1 MKFSFRQKLLIYIAA
16 PIALLYIGIWTYTV
30 ITLSR
35 DDKRQIEEQMKE
47 LVTTYANQVDG
58 NLKEL
63 EEINQ
68 TIVNALESF
77 PSLSEA
83 QLYDYLTRNVK
94 LNPLIY
100 GSAIAYQPYGF
111 RPNQRLFAPYVFDN
125 GQIQKVNIAQ
135 IYDYTRPDY
144 QWFHQAI
151 STGKP
156 AWSEPYLGQA
166 GKVLMVSYSAPFA
179 INGKVRGVSTLD
191 VPLETLSD
199 RIQIEALKKRDFFIL
214 DRRGVVIF
222 HNKTEFI
229 DQNAFDI
236 AKQLNRPDIKALVEA
251 MVAGES
257 GQVRMPRWSDNEQ
270 QWVFYSPIRRT
281 GWSLAIRINE
291 REALAYVH
299 EQTLKGILYLIVSL
313 GLIVSLTWL
322 VTNRLTMPLRKLD
335 GAARDIA
342 QGNLD
347 VVVEIDS
354 HDEIGNLART
364 FSDMAGQLKESF
376 GELQKFNQSLEAL
389 VVERTQALKVANT
402 ELMQKEALLQK
413 QSEVIPRLNNSPA
426 LQQGNL
432 GILLRSVTQAAGET
446 LNLKRAAIWQF
457 TDTGLVCVDLYR
469 EGERRHRSDLEW
481 SWAKYPQFL
490 SLLQQGLTFISSHLT
505 TDARL
510 VELMS
515 YFEAYDIQAILYMP
529 VCFSNKVVGFLGVEA
544 VGEVRDWLIEERNFI
559 RNLTDMVSLGIAARD
574 RVQAELELVKAKEAA
589 EAANQAKSIF
599 LANMSHELRTP
610 LNAILGFSQLL
621 LRDASLTHKQ
631 QQTLGTINRSGE
643 HLLGLINDVLDMAK
657 IEAGRTVLQLEAVD
671 LGHLLQ
677 TVQDMLQVRASAKQI
692 YLKFEIDPDLPPA
705 VEADPGKLRQVLV
718 NLLGNAIKFTQRGG
732 VTLTVTQAEPMTSPD
747 LRQDVPGTP
756 VTFTIADTGI
766 GMGPEE
772 LQILFQPFVQTDSSK
787 KVSEGTGLGL
797 AISRQ
802 FIQLMGGDIQVQSL
816 KGQGSTFTF
825 TIPLKRLQPQ
835 RSQTSPQHITH
846 LAAGQRLYRI
856 LAVDDKAENREL
868 LCQLLRP
875 LGFEVMTAND
885 GQEAID
891 VWDRENPDLI
901 LMDIKMP
908 VMDGE
913 TATRNIRARLG
924 EERGSGTKIIALTA
938 SVFESERQA
947 LADAGCDDFMVKPF
961 NNDYLLER
969 IKVHLGCEYVYAD
982 AAPPR
987 LTPVT
992 VVADLTPA
1000 ALQVMPQA
1008 WIANLAAAAK
1018 KLNAK
1023 QVKELIAAIPA
1034 EQASLKES
1042 LEGLLQRLRF
1052 DELVKLCVHSAEVN

>member
-16 PIALLYIGIWTYTV
+16 PIALLYVGIWIYTI
-30 ITLSR
+30 ITLSQ
-35 DDKRQIEEQMKE
+35 DDRRQIEGQMQE
-47 LVTTYANQVDG
+47 LVTTYANQLDG

-63 EEINQ
+63 EGINQ

-77 PSLSEA
+77 PNLSED
-83 QLYDYLTRNVK
+83 QLFHYLARNVN

-111 RPNQRLFAPYVFDN
+111 RPNQRLFAPYVYND

-135 IYDYTRPDY
+135 IYDYTDPSY
-144 QWFHQAI
+144 QWFHKAI
-151 STGKP
+151 QTGKP
-156 AWSEPYLGQA
+156 AWSDPYLGQA
-166 GKVLMVSYSAPFA
+166 GKVLMVSYSTPFR
-179 INGKVRGVSTLD
+179 INGQVRGVSTLD
-191 VPLETLSD
+191 IPLESLSE
-199 RIQIEALKKRDFFIL
+199 RIQVDALRKRDFFIV
-214 DRRGVVIF
+214 DRQGLVIF
-222 HNKTEFI
+222 HNQTEFI
-229 DQNAFDI
+229 DQNALEI
-236 AKQLNRPDIKALVEA
+236 AEKLNRPDIKALIEA
-251 MVAGES
+251 MTSGKS
-257 GQVRMPRWSDNEQ
+257 GQVRMPRWIDNEQ
-270 QWVFYSPIRRT
+270 QWVFYSPIQRT

-299 EQTLKGILYLIVSL
+299 GQTLKGILYLIASL
-313 GLIVSLTWL
+313 GLIVALTWL
-322 VTNRLTMPLRKLD
+322 VTNRLTMPLLKLD
-335 GAARDIA
+335 IAAREIA

-347 VVVEIDS
+347 VVVDVDS
-354 HDEIGNLART
+354 YDEIGNLART

-389 VVERTQALKVANT
+389 VIERTQALEAANY

-432 GILLRSVTQAAGET
+432 GTLLRSVTQAAGET

-457 TDTGLVCVDLYR
+457 TDTGLVCLDLYR

-490 SLLQQGLTFISSHLT
+490 SFLQQGLTFISSHLA

-515 YFEAYDIQAILYMP
+515 YFAAYDIQAILYMP
-529 VCFSNKVVGFLGVEA
+529 VRFSNKVVGFLGVEA
-544 VGEVRDWLIEERNFI
+544 IGEHRDWLIEERNFI

-589 EAANQAKSIF
+589 EAANQAKSVF

-621 LRDASLTHKQ
+621 LRDASLSQKQ

-657 IEAGRTVLQLEAVD
+657 IEAGRTLLQLETVD
-671 LGHLLQ
+671 FNHLLH
-677 TVQDMLQVRASAKQI
+677 TVQDMLQVRAQAKRI
-692 YLKFEIDPDLPPA
+692 YLRFELDDHLPA
-705 VEADPGKLRQVLV
+705 TVEADPGKLRQVLV
-718 NLLGNAIKFTQRGG
+718 NLLGNAIKFTQVGG
-732 VTLTVTQAEPMTSPD
+732 VTLTVVQDDQATSPD
-747 LRQDVPGTP
+747 LSSTAAVPIQ
-756 VTFTIADTGI
+756 FTIMDTGI

-772 LQILFQPFVQTDSSK
+772 LKILFQPFVQTDSSK

-802 FIQLMGGDIQVQSL
+802 FVQLMGGDIQVQSQ
-816 KGQGSTFTF
+816 KGQGSTFSF
-825 TIPLKRLQPQ
+825 TIPLKQLQAPKVP
-835 RSQTSPQHITH
+835 TSPQHISH
-846 LAAGQRLYRI
+846 LAPGQPTYKI
-856 LAVDDKAENREL
+856 LAVDDKTENREL
-868 LCQLLRP
+868 LSQLLSP
-875 LGFEVMTAND
+875 LGFEVITAHD

-891 VWDRENPDLI
+891 MWERENPDLI

-913 TATRNIRARLG
+913 TATRLIKAELG
-924 EERGSGTKIIALTA
+924 DRRTKIIALTA

-961 NNDYLLER
+961 NSDYLLER
-969 IKVHLGCEYVYAD
+969 IKIHLGCEYVYSESGLTT
-982 AAPPR
+982 PTSPTVTPE
-987 LTPVT
+987 LTPE
-992 VVADLTPA
+992 AI
-1000 ALQVMPQA
+1000 QVMPQA
-1008 WIANLAAAAK
+1008 WIRDLATAAK

-1023 QVKELIAAIPA
+1023 QVKELIAAIPND
-1034 EQASLKES
+1034 QAGLKES
-1042 LEGLLQRLRF
+1042 LQGLVQRLRF
-1052 DELVKLCVHSAEVN
+1052 DALLKLCESAPVARQ